1 MKQLFYLSALGLAM
15 AAIASCDNDPTN
27 PGDFNVKSELEI
39 AQLRSRVTGESY
51 PLTVARSIDSTY
63 RYSYNVYDTLKDA
76 SGEAILDKDG
86 KLQITTTVDYYFSHI
101 TAKYVEFE
109 RITLPSYVDVELDT
123 FDLEVNSN
131 AKWLAPKIKEDVNW
145 YNVISTTTGGGDG
158 TLSFT
163 IKQFSGTTSK
173 NIVNQIMLTADSALM
188 YRIQLGH
195 TGLKYTGE

>member
-1 MKQLFYLSALGLAM
+1 
-15 AAIASCDNDPTN
+15 
-27 PGDFNVKSELEI
+27 
-39 AQLRSRVTGESY
+39 